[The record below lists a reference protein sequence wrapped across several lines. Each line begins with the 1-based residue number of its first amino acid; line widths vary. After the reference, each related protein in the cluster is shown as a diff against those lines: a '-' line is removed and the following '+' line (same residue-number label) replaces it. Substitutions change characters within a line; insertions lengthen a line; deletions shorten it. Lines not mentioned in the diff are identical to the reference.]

1 MIKKRKLIRNTLI
14 LVLLL
19 LIAASFS
26 TASFTPLSAHK
37 RSERTANY
45 GPSTIIKSQ
54 KIKGGMLYLCK
65 YDKWFS
71 LNTVK
76 RGFLGLWYA
85 GNQVHGG
92 ENDIKNA
99 INYSWGISSIKDNYR
114 LGKFY
119 GIVNDPNIKSVKL
132 VLNMKDEMKTFEQN
146 ELYDNMFLFTWDG
159 DLVNFQAAKITGLDK
174 DSNIIF
180 EKTLP

>member
-1 MIKKRKLIRNTLI
+1 MIKKQKLIRNTLI

-19 LIAASFS
+19 LISTSFLG
-26 TASFTPLSAHK
+26 ASFTPLSAHK

-85 GNQVHGG
+85 GDQVHGS

-132 VLNMKDEMKTFEQN
+132 ALDVNDEMKIFEQK
-146 ELYDNMFLFTWDG
+146 ELYDSMFLFTLEG
-159 DLVNFQAAKITGLDK
+159 DVVNFQAAKITGLDK

-180 EKTLP
+180 EKALP